1 MNHYGCCD
9 DEDDHDHNH
18 NHHETTSEPVDGS
31 FIIQM
36 DSIRDPRV
44 TGNSDCTVCDAC
56 DGQSSI
62 PHESKVSRFR
72 VANLCCAGEEKIIM
86 SCLNGVLGIESVAV
100 NIIGRYVIVKH
111 CPVPCCAPGVKI
123 LDLLNSKHLGASIQE
138 ADGSSQD
145 SEEQYDWIRI
155 AHVLVVLLLFIIGL
169 IFQFLS
175 LGVEYVG
182 LYLASTSLGVLPI
195 LYSAYLAIRRKA
207 VDIHILMTIAVA
219 GAIGGKEYFDA
230 NLVVV
235 LLISAGL
242 IESIAMMQV
251 RMLISSSS
259 ASMAKEAYLS
269 NGKKMKVEDLRVGHI
284 LAVRA
289 GEMIMGD
296 GVVIKGEGVVD
307 ESALT
312 GESVPITKKLGAKVL
327 SGTVVQ
333 NGFMEVELTSD
344 FLDSTMS
351 RLNQEVSDVQADKGE
366 YAKLVD
372 QFAVYWTPG
381 VIVGTLIFVVVGGA
395 VTNRWIDF
403 AYRGLVLLVL
413 ACPCAIVISA
423 PIPSVCS
430 IAIAAKYGVLIRG
443 SSVVER
449 ISTVNTLALDKTG
462 TLTKGFFKVGN
473 QLDLSD
479 DPDRSFNPM
488 ELAAAIEQKSTHPL
502 ANAIVAAHCGC
513 VADMV
518 ENDIQL
524 PNVRKVVVTD
534 GVGVSGW
541 AESEPDSWQHVAIG
555 NERLFKSNGGKVHVS
570 PRQELLLTSF
580 SKASHGKVV
589 LMVAVDDELQL
600 IMSLSD
606 ELRPEAASF
615 VEAMKDM
622 NMSVSML
629 TGDQEEVAAD
639 VCKQVGISATECH
652 PRLLPRQKYEWIE
665 ERQTRVS
672 GARNRTTRR
681 LDKVIMV
688 GDGINDST
696 ALSAAAVGVAMGA
709 GGSAMAVASADVILM
724 TDDLMLIPATIDLC
738 HSAYHLVIQNFVFSI
753 AVKVVAIVLA
763 LMGRLLFWEA
773 VLVDIGTLL
782 AVLANGI
789 RPLFKSSFATKLK
802 QS

>member
-1 MNHYGCCD
+1 MSKMKFCGLCS
-9 DEDDHDHNH
+9 DEDKHKHQ
-18 NHHETTSEPVDGS
+18 TTRELVDESLVIVMEPVKDPCEADNV
-31 FIIQM
+31 
-36 DSIRDPRV
+36 DS
-44 TGNSDCTVCDAC
+44 TLCDAC
-56 DGQSSI
+56 DSSSSI
-62 PHESKVSRFR
+62 PHAIKVSRFR
-72 VANLCCAGEEKIIM
+72 VANLCCSGEEKIIM
-86 SCLNGVLGIESVAV
+86 SCLKDMIGIESVAV

-111 CPVPCCAPGVKI
+111 CCAPGVKI
-123 LDLLNSKHLGASIQE
+123 LDLLNSKHMGASIQE

-145 SEEQYDWIRI
+145 TKEQYDWIRI
-155 AHVLVVLLLFIIGL
+155 AHVLVVLFLFIIGL
-169 IFQFLS
+169 LFQFTKTLNLDS
-175 LGVEYVG
+175 TG

-235 LLISAGL
+235 LLITAGL

-259 ASMAKEAYLS
+259 ATMAKDAYLS
-269 NGKKMKVEDLRVGHI
+269 NGKKIKVEDLRVGHI

-312 GESVPITKKLGAKVL
+312 GESVPINKKLGAKVL

-333 NGFMEVELTSD
+333 NGFMEVELTAD

-381 VIVGTLIFVVVGGA
+381 VIIGTLIFVVVGGA
-395 VTNRWIDF
+395 VTKEWVDF
-403 AYRGLVLLVL
+403 AFRGLVLLVL
-413 ACPCAIVISA
+413 ACPCAIVIAA
-423 PIPSVCS
+423 PIPSICS
-430 IAIAAKYGVLIRG
+430 IAVAAKYGVLIRG
-443 SSVVER
+443 SSVIER

-462 TLTKGFFKVGN
+462 TLTKGFFKVGDK
-473 QLDLSD
+473 LDLSD
-479 DPDRSFNPM
+479 DLDRSFDPM

-524 PNVRKVVVTD
+524 PNVRKVIVTD

-541 AESEPDSWQHVAIG
+541 AESEPDCWQHVSIG
-555 NERLFKSNGGKVHVS
+555 NERLLKSNGGRIHVS
-570 PRQELLLTSF
+570 PRQELLLSTF
-580 SKASHGKVV
+580 YKASKGKVV
-589 LMVAVDDELQL
+589 LIVAVDDELQL

-606 ELRPEAASF
+606 ELRPEAAAF
-615 VEAMKDM
+615 VKTMQDKRM
-622 NMSVSML
+622 CVSML
-629 TGDQEEVAAD
+629 TGDQEEVASD
-639 VCKQVGISATECH
+639 ICQQVGISSSDCYF
-652 PRLLPRQKYEWIE
+652 RLLPRQKLEWIVG
-665 ERQTRVS
+665 RQTPES
-672 GARNRTTRR
+672 GARIHSTRKR
-681 LDKVIMV
+681 DKVIMV

-696 ALSAAAVGVAMGA
+696 ALSAAVVGVAMGA
-709 GGSAMAVASADVILM
+709 GGSAMAVASANVILM
-724 TDDLMLIPATIDLC
+724 TDDLMLIPATIELC
-738 HSAYHLVIQNFVFSI
+738 NSAYYLVIQNFIFSI
-753 AVKVVAIVLA
+753 AVKVIAIVLA
-763 LMGRLLFWEA
+763 LMGRLQFWEA

-782 AVLANGI
+782 VVLANGI
-789 RPLFKSSFATKLK
+789 RPLFKTNFVTKMT
-802 QS
+802 QP